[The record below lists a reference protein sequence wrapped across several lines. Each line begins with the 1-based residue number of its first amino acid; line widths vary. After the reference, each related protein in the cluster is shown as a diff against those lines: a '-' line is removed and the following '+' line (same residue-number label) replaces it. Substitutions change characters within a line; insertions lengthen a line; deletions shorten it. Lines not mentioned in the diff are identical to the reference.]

1 MAWSP
6 KEGRHEEV
14 EADVCWF
21 HVTLNGEYVDIFL
34 DKTPYEYMA
43 EPISPDISMDFKEL
57 DKEFPRLK
65 CNRIYITT
73 SDVDFLYKKKFFRR
87 FRKILSKID
96 SNWVSEKTPPIH
108 LLPEYPK
115 EIKPE
120 IYLKRRR

>member
-6 KEGRHEEV
+6 KEGRHVEEV
-14 EADVCWF
+14 KADVC
-21 HVTLNGEYVDIFL
+21 IFEVREDGFVSIYL
-34 DKTPYEYMA
+34 DKTPE
-43 EPISPDISMDFKEL
+43 EVLTEL
-57 DKEFPRLK
+57 PVEDAFVEFEEIDKEFPRLR
-65 CNRIYITT
+65 CNEIYIMTGR
-73 SDVDFLYKKKFFRR
+73 VPFLSKKKFLRR

-96 SNWVSEKTPPIH
+96 SNWVGEKTPPIH

>member
-6 KEGRHEEV
+6 KEGRHV

-21 HVTLNGEYVDIFL
+21 HVTLNGEYVDVFL
-34 DKTPYEYMA
+34 DKTPYKYMA
-43 EPISPDISMDFKEL
+43 EPISPDISIDFKEL

-96 SNWVSEKTPPIH
+96 SNWVGEKTPPIH

-120 IYLKRRR
+120 IYLKRR